1 MSGRDG
7 PCRHT
12 LRNASTIAQLLP
24 SLISVHKESIIVAY
38 IEPPAD
44 EIDVRADEAGTVSAV
59 EGANELDLDPFVGM

>member
-1 MSGRDG
+1 
-7 PCRHT
+7 
-12 LRNASTIAQLLP
+12 
-24 SLISVHKESIIVAY
+24 LISVHKESIIVAY